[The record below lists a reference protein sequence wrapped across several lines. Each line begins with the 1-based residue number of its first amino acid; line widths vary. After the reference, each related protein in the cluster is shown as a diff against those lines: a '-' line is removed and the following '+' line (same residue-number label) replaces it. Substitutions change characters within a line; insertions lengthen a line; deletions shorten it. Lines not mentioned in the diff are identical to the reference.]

1 MVEKYIDR
9 NKYDFSIE
17 YTRYAGH
24 ACELT
29 TDAVARGVDVV
40 VAVGGDGTINEVG
53 RSLVHTSTAMAV
65 IPCGS
70 GNGFA
75 RHLGVPLDVRGAIEF
90 INAASPVSIDYGKIN
105 GHPFFCACGVGF
117 DALVSNHFAQG
128 SRRGL
133 FSYVQKTLTDW
144 VTYKSEVY
152 EVEADNVKK
161 RYKAFVIACGNASQY
176 GNNAYI
182 SPYASMRDGLLTVSV
197 LSPFPSVEVPR
208 IVTQLFANSF
218 DRSDYMTMI
227 SARKVRIM
235 RDAAGPAHYDG
246 EPCEMEAELT
256 VEVVPGGINVL
267 AKEHWDGTCVPVPLY
282 RQFYDVVAGLI
293 R

>member
-1 MVEKYIDR
+1 
-9 NKYDFSIE
+9 
-17 YTRYAGH
+17 
-24 ACELT
+24 
-29 TDAVARGVDVV
+29 
-40 VAVGGDGTINEVG
+40 
-53 RSLVHTSTAMAV
+53 
-65 IPCGS
+65 
-70 GNGFA
+70 
-75 RHLGVPLDVRGAIEF
+75 
-90 INAASPVSIDYGKIN
+90 
-105 GHPFFCACGVGF
+105 
-117 DALVSNHFAQG
+117 
-128 SRRGL
+128 
-133 FSYVQKTLTDW
+133 
-144 VTYKSEVY
+144 
-152 EVEADNVKK
+152 
-161 RYKAFVIACGNASQY
+161 
-176 GNNAYI
+176 
-182 SPYASMRDGLLTVSV
+182 MRDGLLTVSV

-256 VEVVPGGINVL
+256 VEVVPGGVNVL